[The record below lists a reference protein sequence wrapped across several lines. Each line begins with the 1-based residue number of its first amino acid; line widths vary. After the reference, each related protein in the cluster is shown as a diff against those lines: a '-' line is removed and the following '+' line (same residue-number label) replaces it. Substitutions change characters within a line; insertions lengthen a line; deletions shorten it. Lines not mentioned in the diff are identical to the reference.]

1 MYYRFVF
8 IFIFMLCLTVP
19 FLPTSAREV
28 KDTLRSDARDKV
40 FITYDIS
47 YQNNDVTI
55 TFKSVRKKLAD
66 DRDSKYDLKDVRIL
80 FFERNGEFTD
90 DKFTGDISTNC
101 LREVKTDWEYER
113 SEQGYVWIEPDTEL
127 KLHLHTNE
135 SNLSLPIYM
144 AHYEK
149 KHTYKIIAD
158 CRLLKI
164 SLKKNSAAGNHQVR
178 NTGGNTVTRSETI
191 TTTEEVE
198 PTNAEK
204 AESWMNTIE
213 DYLQQP
219 LTASTIN
226 TLENYCTHLR
236 ELEFNIMDGTL
247 RNRISGVLQKAD
259 DIINKYEQEK
269 EIAGIQAEEAKQKET
284 LLKDGRNNMDYL
296 NDRLDNIDNLS
307 ESDLA
312 ELKPLA
318 NQLRRSSKDI
328 KEIGSAEAEQ
338 LAGKMVKA
346 ADRCDT
352 EMKKIEDAKKKRS
365 LWLIIGGIVLVV
377 LMFVGT
383 QVLQHIRNQRN
394 QKSIKDMQD
403 KMTKQAKDET
413 RRRLRNTVRS
423 NMNHAESAI
432 KQKSRNT
439 VRNGLNN
446 GINNIIKKR
455 GGNSFTV

>member
-1 MYYRFVF
+1 MYYRLVL
-8 IFIFMLCLTVP
+8 IFMLCLTVP

-55 TFKSVRKKLAD
+55 TFKSVRKTLAD
-66 DRDSKYDLKDVRIL
+66 DHDSKYDLKDVRVL

-127 KLHLHTNE
+127 RLHLHANE
-135 SNLSLPIYM
+135 SILSLPIYM

-158 CRLLKI
+158 CGVLKI
-164 SLKKNSAAGNHQVR
+164 SLKKNSA
-178 NTGGNTVTRSETI
+178 TGSHPLASNGQRTETI
-191 TTTEEVE
+191 TTTEEIEVDESLSSAEIAEVLMDRMEDVMRQAPSLSLISDLKDDYSELRRLE
-198 PTNAEK
+198 PTITD
-204 AESWMNTIE
+204 SR
-213 DYLQQP
+213 
-219 LTASTIN
+219 
-226 TLENYCTHLR
+226 LR
-236 ELEFNIMDGTL
+236 D
-247 RNRISGVLQKAD
+247 RISSVLQRVRD
-259 DIINKYEQEK
+259 YEQEF
-269 EIAGIQAEEAKQKET
+269 EATNHRNDDADKNEQ

-403 KMTKQAKDET
+403 KITKQAKDET

-446 GINNIIKKR
+446 GINNIIKKK